1 MANQQRELDALDK
14 QVQALEL
21 RKAGVRYSDIA
32 EKLGYKSASGAFAA
46 VRSALIKT
54 LREPA
59 DELRTLELE
68 RLDALWLTYYP
79 MAKRGDRQAMDRC
92 IKIMERRAKLLGLDA
107 PQRTETTGAGG
118 GPIQI
123 EQYQRALDMVYGQE
137 RDE

>member
-14 QVQALEL
+14 QMRALEL
-21 RKAGVRYSDIA
+21 RKAGVSYSDIA
-32 EKLGYKSASGAFAA
+32 KSLGYKSASGAFAA

-59 DELRTLELE
+59 DELRALELE
-68 RLDALWLTYYP
+68 RLDALWFTYYP
-79 MAKRGDRQAMDRC
+79 MAKRGDLQAMDRC
-92 IKIMERRAKLLGLDA
+92 IKIMERRAKMLGIDA

>member
-1 MANQQRELDALDK
+1 MANQQREIDVLDK
-14 QVQALEL
+14 QLQALEL

-32 EKLGYKSASGAFAA
+32 KNLGYKSASGAFAA

-59 DELRTLELE
+59 DELRALELE
-68 RLDALWLTYYP
+68 RLDALWFTYYP
-79 MAKRGDRQAMDRC
+79 MAKRGDLQAMDRC
-92 IKIMERRAKLLGLDA
+92 IKIMERRAKMLGIDA